1 MENQPILTLTM
12 NPALD
17 KSAKIDNV
25 VAERKL
31 RCSAPSFHPGG
42 GGINVSRAVAH
53 LGGQSTA
60 VYLAGGPFG
69 QMLQSLLEEEG
80 VVHHPLEI
88 SGLTRESFTVLEEA
102 TGQQYRFS
110 VPGPQVKEEEWQWC
124 LQALADAE
132 PVPEFVVA
140 SGSLPPGVPS
150 GFYARVRETTRRLGA
165 RLIVD
170 SHGDPLGEAV
180 DEGLFLVKPNMR
192 ELGMLTGRPIES
204 EIDQENV
211 ARQLVEE
218 GRVEVVLISLGAA
231 GALLVTRELCQR
243 IRAPTVAIES
253 KVGAG
258 DSMVGGLVLSL
269 ARGRPLTEAARF
281 AVAAGAAAVMTPGT
295 RLCRRED
302 TEKLFDTMRTETASS
317 DPS

>member
-1 MENQPILTLTM
+1 MDNQPILTLTM

-17 KSAKIDNV
+17 KSARIENV

-42 GGINVSRAVAH
+42 GGINVSRAIAY
-53 LGGQSTA
+53 LGGQSMA

-69 QMLQSLLEEEG
+69 QMLRSLLEEED
-80 VVHHPLEI
+80 VAHHPLEI

-110 VPGPQVKEEEWQWC
+110 VPGPQVKREEWQQC
-124 LQALADAE
+124 LEALANAD
-132 PVPEFVVA
+132 PVPDFVVA
-140 SGSLPPGVPS
+140 SGSLPPGAP
-150 GFYARVRETTRRLGA
+150 GDFYARVRKITQESGA

-170 SHGDPLGEAV
+170 SYGDALREAV

-192 ELGMLTGRPIES
+192 ELGMLAGHEIES
-204 EIDQENV
+204 EIDQEKE

-218 GRVEVVLISLGAA
+218 GRVEAVLISLGAA

-243 IRAPTVAIES
+243 IRAPTVAIQS

-269 ARGRPLTEAARF
+269 ARGRSLLEAARF

-295 RLCRRED
+295 SLCRQED
-302 TEKLFDTMRTETASS
+302 TERLLASMRQET
-317 DPS
+317 D